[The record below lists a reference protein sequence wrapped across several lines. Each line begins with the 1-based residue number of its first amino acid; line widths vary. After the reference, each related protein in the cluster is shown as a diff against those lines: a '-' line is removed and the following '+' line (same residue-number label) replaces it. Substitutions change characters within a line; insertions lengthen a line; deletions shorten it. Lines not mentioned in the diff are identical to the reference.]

1 MPEDN
6 ICGLMRD
13 NTGSGACGFNS
24 YCQIED
30 AQFPKCK
37 CPQGYKFLDNSDESR
52 GCLKTFPP
60 QDCSSAGKEE
70 GLFDLVEMVNT
81 IFPSGDYEYYES
93 ISEDMCRELCL
104 SDCLCDAVTYE
115 RASCWKKRAPLSNGY
130 MDQENTGK
138 TLLKVR
144 RQNST
149 STADKENDR
158 SKKRKKDESSLK
170 LTGGLLI
177 GSSVFLNLLLLS
189 TTLLF
194 FSWWRRN
201 NKRGQLHPTSSVNLL
216 SFSYS
221 QLESATGGFKE
232 VLGRGASATVYK
244 GILQNVGETITIAVK
259 KMDKL
264 WGVEEGEDDNREFT
278 TEVKVIAGTNH
289 KNLVKLVGV
298 CSEGKN
304 HLLVYEY
311 MSNGSL
317 ASLLFKADPRP
328 NWYTRAQIAISVAR
342 GLVYLHEECST
353 QIIHCDIKPQN
364 ILLDESLTAKISDFG
379 LAKLLKVEQTRTMT
393 AIRGTKG
400 YVAPEWFR
408 NMAITTKVD
417 VYSFGVVLLELV
429 CCRRGFEMEGY
440 EEEEMV
446 LVDWAHECYG
456 DRMVGRL
463 VEKDEEAMK
472 DLVKVERFVKIG
484 LWCVQEDPCLRPEM
498 KKVVHMLEGAVEVS
512 VPPSPASYINTV

>member
-1 MPEDN
+1 M
-6 ICGLMRD
+6 
-13 NTGSGACGFNS
+13 
-24 YCQIED
+24 
-30 AQFPKCK
+30 
-37 CPQGYKFLDNSDESR
+37 
-52 GCLKTFPP
+52 
-60 QDCSSAGKEE
+60 
-70 GLFDLVEMVNT
+70 
-81 IFPSGDYEYYES
+81 
-93 ISEDMCRELCL
+93 
-104 SDCLCDAVTYE
+104 
-115 RASCWKKRAPLSNGY
+115 
-130 MDQENTGK
+130 
-138 TLLKVR
+138 
-144 RQNST
+144 
-149 STADKENDR
+149 
-158 SKKRKKDESSLK
+158 
-170 LTGGLLI
+170 
-177 GSSVFLNLLLLS
+177 
-189 TTLLF
+189 
-194 FSWWRRN
+194 
-201 NKRGQLHPTSSVNLL
+201 
-216 SFSYS
+216 
-221 QLESATGGFKE
+221 ESATGGFKQ
-232 VLGRGASATVYK
+232 VLGSGASSTVYK
-244 GILQNVGETITIAVK
+244 GVLGERSGGNVAVK
-259 KMDKL
+259 VLDKL
-264 WGVEEGEDDNREFT
+264 REDDNREFT

-342 GLVYLHEECST
+342 G
-353 QIIHCDIKPQN
+353 
-364 ILLDESLTAKISDFG
+364 
-379 LAKLLKVEQTRTMT
+379 VEQTRTMT

>member
-1 MPEDN
+1 MKADQTRTTTAIRGTKGYLAPEWFRNVPVTAKVDVHSFGIVLLELVCCRKN
-6 ICGLMRD
+6 
-13 NTGSGACGFNS
+13 
-24 YCQIED
+24 
-30 AQFPKCK
+30 
-37 CPQGYKFLDNSDESR
+37 FLLDFDKEEEMVLVDWAYDCYSR
-52 GCLKTFPP
+52 GKLYK
-60 QDCSSAGKEE
+60 
-70 GLFDLVEMVNT
+70 LVEKDVEAMEDLKKVERFVKVALWC
-81 IFPSGDYEYYES
+81 IQEDPSLRPGMKKVVHMLEGAVPV
-93 ISEDMCRELCL
+93 SEPPD
-104 SDCLCDAVTYE
+104 
-115 RASCWKKRAPLSNGY
+115 P
-130 MDQENTGK
+130 
-138 TLLKVR
+138 
-144 RQNST
+144 NSF
-149 STADKENDR
+149 
-158 SKKRKKDESSLK
+158 
-170 LTGGLLI
+170 I
-177 GSSVFLNLLLLS
+177 
-189 TTLLF
+189 
-194 FSWWRRN
+194 
-201 NKRGQLHPTSSVNLL
+201 
-216 SFSYS
+216 

-259 KMDKL
+259 K
-264 WGVEEGEDDNREFT
+264 EGEDDNREFT

>member
-1 MPEDN
+1 
-6 ICGLMRD
+6 MRD

-149 STADKENDR
+149 STADKEA
-158 SKKRKKDESSLK
+158 
-170 LTGGLLI
+170 TA
-177 GSSVFLNLLLLS
+177 LS
-189 TTLLF
+189 TNL
-194 FSWWRRN
+194 RRFTY
-201 NKRGQLHPTSSVNLL
+201 REM
-216 SFSYS
+216 
-221 QLESATGGFKE
+221 ESATGGFKQ
-232 VLGRGASATVYK
+232 VLGSGASSTVYK
-244 GILQNVGETITIAVK
+244 GVLGERSGGNVAVK
-259 KMDKL
+259 VLDKL
-264 WGVEEGEDDNREFT
+264 PERDGHDVREFA
-278 TEVKVIAGTNH
+278 TEVKIIGGTNH
-289 KNLVKLVGV
+289 KNLVKLVGY
-298 CSEGKN
+298 CNEGQ
-304 HLLVYEY
+304 HRLLVYEF

-317 ASLLFKADPRP
+317 ADSLFGDPRP